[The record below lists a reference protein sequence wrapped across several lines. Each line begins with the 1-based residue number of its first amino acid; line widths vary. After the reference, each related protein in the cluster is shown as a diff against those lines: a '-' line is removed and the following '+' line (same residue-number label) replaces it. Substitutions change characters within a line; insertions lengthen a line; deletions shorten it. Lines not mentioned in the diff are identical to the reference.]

1 MYTSSPKTVTWG
13 AQFSDSKKKI
23 EEKKTARK
31 EPQKLDQPF
40 WQAQKKGKNNPK
52 TSDSKL

>member
-1 MYTSSPKTVTWG
+1 MYTSSPKTWG